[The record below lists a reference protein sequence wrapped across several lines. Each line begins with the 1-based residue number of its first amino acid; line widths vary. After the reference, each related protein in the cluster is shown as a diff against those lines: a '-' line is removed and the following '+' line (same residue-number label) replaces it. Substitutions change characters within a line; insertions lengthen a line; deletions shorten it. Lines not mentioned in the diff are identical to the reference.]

1 MFEKVLQSVKHSL
14 RGWLAL
20 PQGKPR
26 NGTGSRLY
34 NMAKQSRLTVG
45 WGTTTSSEDSELL
58 QSLTQGRNR
67 SRQLIRDAAYAKR
80 AKVIVQNNIIGQGI
94 GMQAAVANTRGT
106 LNAKIND
113 DIERVWKSWT
123 NKSQCHTGRTLHFSE
138 FERAVI
144 GQTFEAGEVFIR
156 MYNES
161 FVGGPVPFTLE
172 LIEAERI
179 ADDIGAPGPVNGAN
193 IVKLGIEVDRFG
205 APVNYMIRTIHPGD
219 IRLDSFQRSEVEIV
233 PASQILHLRI
243 VDRWPQ
249 TRAMPWLHA
258 AARKLNDMDG
268 LTEAEITAA
277 RAAACYMGFIETPT
291 ADAKYGEEQE
301 DGSIQTELEPAM
313 IERLNAGEKFTFAAP
328 NRPNTQLDPFMRM
341 MLREVAAGSG
351 SSYESLSR
359 DYSQSNYSSSRLAL
373 IDDRDLWRT
382 LQAWFIREFRE
393 EIHLRWLQQAV
404 LAGAIP
410 AVPLREYAVRPE
422 KYQAVRFKPRGWSW
436 IDPAKEV
443 EAYTEAIK
451 AGFMTVSQVIALTGS
466 GLDLEDVL
474 EERRNEL
481 DLMEEADLV
490 FSTDPK
496 ILVAETMPE
505 ATPPS
510 GGEKADDEGD
520 DETPEGQDP
529 NVKMAEKMLRR
540 VRK

>member
-26 NGTGSRLY
+26 SGTGSRLY

-58 QSLTQGRNR
+58 QSLTHGRNR
-67 SRQLIRDAAYAKR
+67 SRQLIRDSAYAKR

-94 GMQAAVANTRGT
+94 GMQAAVSNTRGT

-123 NKSQCHTGRTLHFSE
+123 HKAQCHTGQALHFSE
-138 FERAVI
+138 FERACV
-144 GQTFEAGEVFIR
+144 GQAFEAGEVFIR

-161 FVGGPVPFTLE
+161 FSGGPVPFTLE

-179 ADDIGAPGPVNGAN
+179 ADDIGAPGPVNGSN

-219 IRLDSFQRSEVEIV
+219 IRLDSFQRSEVEVV
-233 PASQILHLRI
+233 PAAQIIHVRVI
-243 VDRWPQ
+243 DRWPQ

-277 RAAACYMGFIETPT
+277 RAAACYMGFIETPS

-301 DGSIQTELEPAM
+301 DGSMQSELEPAM

-341 MLREVAAGSG
+341 MLREVAAGG
-351 SSYESLSR
+351 GCSYESLSR

-393 EIHLRWLQQAV
+393 EIHKRWLQQAV

-410 AVPLREYAVRPE
+410 AVPVREYAVRPE

-474 EERRNEL
+474 EERRYEL
-481 DLMEEADLV
+481 DLMEEAGLV

-496 ILVAETMPE
+496 ILVAEVMSE
-505 ATPPS
+505 AAPPS
-510 GGEKADDEGD
+510 DDKDADDDDQTAEGK
-520 DETPEGQDP
+520 DP
-529 NVKMAEKMLRR
+529 NVQTAEKMLRR